1 MAILSVCK
9 RFRCLPSQAAAE
21 DAGILRL
28 LRIEAL
34 GTSQEEE
41 GEPEW

>member
-1 MAILSVCK
+1 MAILGICK
-9 RFRCLPSQAAAE
+9 RFHCMPSQAVAE

-34 GTSQEEE
+34 GTSQEEG